1 MAGGI
6 QERGGG
12 GGGGRRGRSGRRKR
26 RPIGEINVT
35 PMVDVML
42 VLLIVFMVTAP
53 LLTTGVAVDLPQAE
67 SSPLPGQDEPLSV
80 TIDSNGRVFLQ
91 DSEIKLDQLPARL
104 VAVTQQNKDARIF
117 VRGDKGVDYG
127 TVMGVVSAI
136 NRAGFA
142 KVALLT
148 EGAAAA
154 SQRSAEVAPAPAG
167 VGGGAGAPRAR
178 P

>member
-6 QERGGG
+6 QA
-12 GGGGRRGRSGRRKR
+12 GGGRRRGGGRAGRHRR
-26 RPIGEINVT
+26 RPMGEINVT
-35 PMVDVML
+35 PFVDVML

-53 LLTTGVAVDLPQAE
+53 LLTTGVAVDLPRAE

-80 TIDSNGRVFLQ
+80 TIDPQGRVFLQ
-91 DSEIKLDQLPARL
+91 ESEIKLDQLPARL
-104 VAVTQQNKDARIF
+104 VAVTQRNKDARIF

-148 EGAAAA
+148 EGAGSGAAAA
-154 SQRSAEVAPAPAG
+154 SGPQQRNAQAAPPA
-167 VGGGAGAPRAR
+167 AAAAR
-178 P
+178 

>member
-1 MAGGI
+1 VAGGV

-12 GGGGRRGRSGRRKR
+12 ARRGGRAGRRRR
-26 RPIGEINVT
+26 RPMGDINVT
-35 PMVDVML
+35 PLVDVML

-53 LLTTGVAVDLPQAE
+53 LLTTGVAVDLPRAE

-80 TIDSNGRVFLQ
+80 SVDAGGRVFLQ
-91 DSEIKLDQLPARL
+91 ESEIGLDQLPARL
-104 VAVTQQNKDARIF
+104 IAVTERNKEARIF

-136 NRAGFA
+136 NRAGFT

-148 EGAAAA
+148 DSAAPAAAA
-154 SQRSAEVAPAPAG
+154 PPAAAPARRVQA
-167 VGGGAGAPRAR
+167 AR
-178 P
+178 

>member
-12 GGGGRRGRSGRRKR
+12 GGRRGRYGRRKR
-26 RPIGEINVT
+26 RPIGDINVT

-53 LLTTGVAVDLPQAE
+53 LLTTGVAVDLPRAE

-80 TIDSNGRVFLQ
+80 SIDPRGRVFLQ
-91 DSEIKLDQLPARL
+91 DSEITLDQLPARL
-104 VAVTQQNKDARIF
+104 VAVTQRNKDARIF

-148 EGAAAA
+148 ESAAAA
-154 SQRSAEVAPAPAG
+154 GQRSAEAVAPAA
-167 VGGGAGAPRAR
+167 ARAK

>member
-1 MAGGI
+1 MAGGVR
-6 QERGGG
+6 ER
-12 GGGGRRGRSGRRKR
+12 GGGRRGRGGRRKR
-26 RPIGEINVT
+26 RPIGDINVT

-53 LLTTGVAVDLPQAE
+53 LLTTGVAVDLPRAE

-80 TIDSNGRVFLQ
+80 TIDPKGRVFLQ
-91 DSEIKLDQLPARL
+91 ESEIALDQLPARL
-104 VAVTQQNKDARIF
+104 VAVTQRNKDARIF

-148 EGAAAA
+148 ESAAAA
-154 SQRSAEVAPAPAG
+154 GQRSAEAAAAIAPAA
-167 VGGGAGAPRAR
+167 ATRAK